1 MSSEQQGVEVEQEQN
16 VRISSR
22 GELAVMRPAEP
33 QSDEDWIIADTI
45 INTGDYQ

>member
-1 MSSEQQGVEVEQEQN
+1 MTDSPGVEVGQEQN